1 MQALIREVI
10 AAHPEDYARPDG
22 WQEQAVAAL
31 VELVPLAYRQM
42 LSELFIPTDGGGA
55 GERGTAVTETPDRR
69 RLGL

>member
-31 VELVPLAYRQM
+31 VELVPLAYWQM
-42 LSELFIPTDGGGA
+42 PSELFVSTEAGGG
-55 GERGTAVTETPDRR
+55 GDRNMQVSETPDQR